1 MEVFIMEEKNFNIG
15 EYLKRI
21 EEEKIYMEGDYKQ
34 QKTSLFYSNVIVNYE
49 EEGVL
54 C

>member
-1 MEVFIMEEKNFNIG
+1 MEEKDFNIG
-15 EYLKRI
+15 EYLKSI
-21 EEEKIYMEGDYKQ
+21 EEDRLLMEGDYNKQ
-34 QKTSLFYSNVIVNYE
+34 LNNSLFYSNVIVNYE